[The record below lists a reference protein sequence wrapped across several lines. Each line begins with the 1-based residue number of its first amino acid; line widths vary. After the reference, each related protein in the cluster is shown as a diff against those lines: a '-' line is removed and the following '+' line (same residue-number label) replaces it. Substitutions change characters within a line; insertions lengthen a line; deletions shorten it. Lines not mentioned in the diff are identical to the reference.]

1 MRDALGPSKV
11 KKLEQRMEAQGHDT
25 VTDMVREF
33 SATQDGRKHCFWHES
48 PLGKEL
54 GGCPYGT
61 ECKYDHG

>member
-11 KKLEQRMEAQGHDT
+11 KKLEQRMAAQGHDT
-25 VTDMVREF
+25 VKEMVKEF